1 FAWTREMVRPEG
13 LKESKQSVREIS
25 SVEADIG
32 QFLFQA
38 MDMEIERNNIVTLT
52 EYIAFWSRADSN
64 NDKRVST
71 QEVKIFLE
79 EHMIGSSSN
88 AEQIFGETDITNSF
102 SLKITFKLFDTN

>member
-1 FAWTREMVRPEG
+1 
-13 LKESKQSVREIS
+13 
-25 SVEADIG
+25 
-32 QFLFQA
+32 
-38 MDMEIERNNIVTLT
+38 
-52 EYIAFWSRADSN
+52 
-64 NDKRVST
+64 DKRVST